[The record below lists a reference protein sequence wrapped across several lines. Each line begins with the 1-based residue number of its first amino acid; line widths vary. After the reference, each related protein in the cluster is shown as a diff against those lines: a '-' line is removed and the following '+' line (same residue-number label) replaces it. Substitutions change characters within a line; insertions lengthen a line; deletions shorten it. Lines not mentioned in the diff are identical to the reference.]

1 MERLSGL
8 DASFLYLETP
18 TSPMH
23 VGAVLLLR
31 PTAGTPFGARLLAR
45 IVARLD
51 RVPLFANRLMPMP
64 FELDHPAWIPAV
76 DLEPARHIR
85 TITVEAPGDDAAL
98 AAAVARL
105 HARPLDRAR
114 PLWAMWLIEGL
125 AGGGV
130 ALYAKVHHCAADG
143 AGALAALR
151 ALVDGPDDGLDDGL
165 DGGPDEGEAPAAALR
180 GDWAAIDERALVK
193 SSLVRGV
200 AWPFGAASA
209 LAGLAADAMARRR
222 EAASADS
229 NAPAR
234 SFEAPATVF
243 NKSIGAA
250 RTLAFARL
258 DLARLRAVAE
268 GAGATLNEV
277 FLTVVAGALRR
288 YLDARGALPE
298 APLVA
303 AVPVAE
309 RGPPAGLFGLTG
321 EAEAEANRIGVMLV
335 GLASDEASDAA
346 RLPLVMAQNRA
357 ARTAYRALPATGLR
371 RWALVGGPFIAA
383 RAARLHA
390 SLALA
395 DRHPPPFN
403 LVVSLLMAPPGPLSL
418 AGAVVEGAF
427 PVSVVQDGAGLNVT
441 AIAREGVLEVGLVA
455 CALAIP
461 NPAVLAAQLEVALA
475 ALPLASP
482 GPRRRRKSA

>member
-31 PTAGTPFGARLLAR
+31 PAAGKPFGARLLAR
-45 IVARLD
+45 ISARLEQ
-51 RVPLFANRLMPMP
+51 VPLFARRLMPMP
-64 FELDHPAWIPAV
+64 FELDHPGWIPAV

-85 TITVEAPGDDAAL
+85 TISLETPGDDAAL

-151 ALVDGPDDGLDDGL
+151 ALVDGPE
-165 DGGPDEGEAPAAALR
+165 DEGTDDVPSAARPA
-180 GDWAAIDERALVK
+180 GDWAPIDERALVK
-193 SSLVRGV
+193 SSLARGIT
-200 AWPFGAASA
+200 WPFGAAST

-222 EAASADS
+222 EAAPADGDL
-229 NAPAR
+229 AAR

-258 DLARLRAVAE
+258 DLARLRAVAD

-288 YLDARGALPE
+288 YLHARGALPE

-309 RGPPAGLFGLTG
+309 RGAPAGLFGMTG

-371 RWALVGGPFIAA
+371 RWALVGGPFIAS

-390 SLALA
+390 SLSLA
-395 DRHPPPFN
+395 DRHSPPFN

-418 AGAVVEGAF
+418 AGALVEGAF

-441 AIAREGVLEVGLVA
+441 AIAREDVLEVGLVA
-455 CALAIP
+455 CAAAIP
-461 NPAVLAAQLEVALA
+461 DPATLAAHLEEALA
-475 ALPLASP
+475 ALPVASA
-482 GPRRRRKSA
+482 RRRRGRKPA